1 MDRSSSVI
9 CCLIAFASC
18 FHMIS
23 CNITCLHHERDALL
37 SFMNKLDP
45 AFLLHSWQ
53 GFNCCEWRGVECSSH
68 TSNVVKL
75 HHSRHRWSDE
85 RNSTLLTDLF
95 QLKRLQHLDLSS
107 NSLSGV
113 LPKGLFALKELRHLD
128 LSRNYFEGEI
138 PKQFASLHNLAYLNL
153 SRARFNGTI
162 PYQLGNLSQL
172 EFLDLSVAEVD
183 DIGIFFYGEMHSPSL
198 VWTEKLQKLKY
209 LSLSGVVLDMTGKQ
223 LEASLSHLYNLQQL
237 HLLGCMLSGH
247 IPNAIQNLSFLTHL
261 HLGYNNFEGSVPLW
275 LGNLTTLVSLWF
287 NECPLLSGLFPLSL
301 SRLPTLKEFTLTGE
315 NLISG
320 NLSQILCG
328 EWSQLN
334 VLSLSR
340 SNMKG
345 SMPPCIANIS
355 SLIYLNLGDMKNVE
369 GPIPS
374 SIGNLSILQA
384 LVLDNNLLN
393 GEIPPSLG
401 KIQSLTYLYL
411 SSNFLTGNIP
421 SELGNLSSLVELD
434 LSSNF
439 LSGNIPSE
447 LGKLSSLKDLYL
459 HSNLL
464 SGNIPFQLGELSS
477 LDFLRLS
484 DNQLNGSIPI
494 SFGSLPSITSI
505 YLSLNNLQGNLF
517 LNVFE
522 NLTGLNS
529 LDLSYNELTVII
541 KPDWVPTI
549 YFDDL
554 YLASCNIGG
563 IVPPFLSTQYRLS
576 HLDLSNNSLFGNIP
590 DWLGMLPDLKSLNLS
605 YNNLQGHVPSNL
617 IIRDLWTIDLHSNM
631 LQGALPFS
639 SVPTSNMQ
647 LLDLSQNRFTGFISM
662 DIGNLLPAIQFLSFS
677 ANDLSGDIPSSIGL
691 LQWMEVLDLSNNK
704 LFGKIPSSITN
715 CSFLTRLNLANTG
728 LMGEIPYHMGMLSE
742 LRSLHLDGNM
752 LKGNLP
758 SSLKNCSS
766 LQILDLANN
775 HFSGNIPSWLGQ
787 FSELMILV
795 LRSNKFEGHIPHQL
809 SNLSSLHVLDISHN
823 GLIGYIPPQLAA
835 LKSMRNSTVGSS
847 HGNDGSSYYYKEE
860 IQVFNKGLE
869 MVYVSSVMLLI
880 TCIDLSVNNLTG
892 DIPSVIGNLKSL
904 HTLNLSDNGLT
915 GEIPRSFGLLTE
927 LESLDLS
934 NNKLHGRIPNEM
946 LQVSYL
952 SFFIVSNNRLCGKIP
967 EGRQFNTFNSTYFSG
982 NRDLCGFPVNNKSC
996 RCGERSNPSILTP
1009 LLKKEDD
1016 EGEGIPWHWYVEW
1029 MASVSIGFWGVFG
1042 ILATKRNWR
1051 RRFIHVLDE
1060 MAISLLS
1067 RLTNR

>member
-1 MDRSSSVI
+1 MV
-9 CCLIAFASC
+9 
-18 FHMIS
+18 
-23 CNITCLHHERDALL
+23 
-37 SFMNKLDP
+37 
-45 AFLLHSWQ
+45 
-53 GFNCCEWRGVECSSH
+53 
-68 TSNVVKL
+68 
-75 HHSRHRWSDE
+75 
-85 RNSTLLTDLF
+85 
-95 QLKRLQHLDLSS
+95 
-107 NSLSGV
+107 
-113 LPKGLFALKELRHLD
+113 
-128 LSRNYFEGEI
+128 
-138 PKQFASLHNLAYLNL
+138 QF
-153 SRARFNGTI
+153 
-162 PYQLGNLSQL
+162 P
-172 EFLDLSVAEVD
+172 FLDLSVAEVD
-183 DIGIFFYGEMHSPSL
+183 DFGIEFYGEMHSPRL
-198 VWTEKLQKLKY
+198 VWAEKLQKLKY
-209 LSLSGVVLDMTGKQ
+209 LSLSGVVLNMTGNQ

-261 HLGYNNFEGSVPLW
+261 HLGYNYFEGPVPLW

-301 SRLPTLKEFTLTGE
+301 SRLPTLKEFTLGGE

-334 VLSLSR
+334 VLFLSG

-355 SLIYLNLGDMKNVE
+355 SLIYLNLRDMKNME

-374 SIGNLSILQA
+374 SIGNLSILQT
-384 LVLDNNLLN
+384 LFLSNNSLN

-401 KIQSLTYLYL
+401 KIQSLTELYL

-421 SELGNLSSLVELD
+421 SELGNLSSLVGLE

-439 LSGNIPSE
+439 
-447 LGKLSSLKDLYL
+447 
-459 HSNLL
+459 L

-477 LDFLRLS
+477 LDILGLS

-505 YLSLNNLQGNLF
+505 YLSLNNLRGNIF

-522 NLTGLNS
+522 NLTRLDS

-549 YFDDL
+549 YFELL

-563 IVPPFLSTQYRLS
+563 IVPPFLSTQYRLFV
-576 HLDLSNNSLFGNIP
+576 LDLSNNSLFGNIP
-590 DWLGMLPDLKSLNLS
+590 DWLGMLPSLGSLNLS

-617 IIRDLWTIDLHSNM
+617 MKKYLQNVDLHSNM

-639 SVPTSNMQ
+639 SVPTSNME

-662 DIGNLLPAIQFLSFS
+662 DIGNLLPAIRFLSFS
-677 ANDLSGDIPSSIGL
+677 ANDLSGDIPSSVGL
-691 LQWMEVLDLSNNK
+691 LQYLEVLDLSNNK

-715 CSFLTRLNLANTG
+715 CSSLTTLNLANTG

-742 LRSLHLDGNM
+742 LSSLHLDGNM

-775 HFSGNIPSWLGQ
+775 LFSRNIPSWLGQ

-795 LRSNKFEGHIPHQL
+795 LRLNKFEGHIPHQL

-835 LKSMRNSTVGSS
+835 LKSMRNSTAGSS
-847 HGNDGSSYYYKEE
+847 HDNDGSSYYYKEE

-869 MVYVSSVMLLI
+869 MVYVSSVMLFI

-996 RCGERSNPSILTP
+996 RCGERSNPSIPTP

-1016 EGEGIPWHWYVEW
+1016 EGEGIPWHWYVER